1 MNTPSTMTVEQRQRR
16 QATILGLS
24 LAAGCFSLMVTCI
37 IIFSHKGLPKDPKE
51 WKRLQEQRAAAEAAA
66 SAAAADKTTA
76 PVTDSADKKTD
87 KNIDTATDKVE
98 PQKKDQTQ

>member
-1 MNTPSTMTVEQRQRR
+1 MNTPNTMSVEQRQRR

-76 PVTDSADKKTD
+76 PVTDSADKKS
-87 KNIDTATDKVE
+87 DTATDKVE